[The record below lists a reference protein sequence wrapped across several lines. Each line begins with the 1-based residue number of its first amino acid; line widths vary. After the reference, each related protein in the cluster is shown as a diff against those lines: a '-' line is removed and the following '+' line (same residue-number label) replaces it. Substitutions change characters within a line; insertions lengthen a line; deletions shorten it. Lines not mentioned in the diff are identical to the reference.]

1 MLIRQGLLA
10 LGFGSLLSACSVQ
23 PEFPPFSASG
33 YIADDG
39 AVRMWRLNA
48 DNQPRVLMSVF
59 SPYRSGQQTVV
70 TVYEYRRG
78 RLWQIRAEYLGDN
91 GFSEQIRLDQEGN
104 TIFMQRDKDG
114 HKSPLTTD
122 EITRMTFVADRELML
137 NSALVVGDIRLKQG
151 QWRDNYVTDCRG
163 NKSYI
168 EFDAETERFLAK
180 RQRSSASPIYIA
192 WLDSPEGREI
202 LLAANDNFC
211 KWEPTEDSL

>member
-1 MLIRQGLLA
+1 MIRQGLLA

-23 PEFPPFSASG
+23 PDFPPFSASG

-59 SPYRSGQQTVV
+59 SPYHSGQQTVV

-78 RLWQIRAEYLGDN
+78 QLWQIRSEYLGDN
-91 GFSEQIRLDQEGN
+91 GFSEQLRLDHEGN
-104 TIFMQRDKDG
+104 TIFMQREKDG
-114 HKSPLTTD
+114 HKSPLTAD
-122 EITRMTFVADRELML
+122 EITRMTFVAGRQLTL
-137 NSALVVGDIRLKQG
+137 NSALVIGDIRLKQG
-151 QWRDNYVTDCRG
+151 QWRDSYVTDCQG

-168 EFDAETERFLAK
+168 EFDAKTEQFLAK

>member
-1 MLIRQGLLA
+1 MIRQGLLA

-23 PEFPPFSASG
+23 PDFPPFSASG

-59 SPYRSGQQTVV
+59 SPYHSGQQTVV

-78 RLWQIRAEYLGDN
+78 QLWQIRSEYLGDN
-91 GFSEQIRLDQEGN
+91 GFSEQLRLDHEGN
-104 TIFMQRDKDG
+104 AIFMQREKDG
-114 HKSPLTTD
+114 HKSPLTAD
-122 EITRMTFVADRELML
+122 EITRMTFVAGRQLTL
-137 NSALVVGDIRLKQG
+137 NSALVIGDIRLKQG
-151 QWRDNYVTDCRG
+151 QWRDSYVTDCQG

-168 EFDAETERFLAK
+168 EFDAKTEQFLAK

>member
-23 PEFPPFSASG
+23 PDFPPFSASG

-59 SPYRSGQQTVV
+59 SPYHSGQQTVV

-78 RLWQIRAEYLGDN
+78 QLWQIRSEYLGDN
-91 GFSEQIRLDQEGN
+91 GFSEQLRLDHEGN
-104 TIFMQRDKDG
+104 TIFMQREKDG
-114 HKSPLTTD
+114 HKSPLTAD
-122 EITRMTFVADRELML
+122 EITRMTFVAGRQLTL
-137 NSALVVGDIRLKQG
+137 NSALVIGDIRLKQG
-151 QWRDNYVTDCRG
+151 QWRDSYVTDCQG

-168 EFDAETERFLAK
+168 EFDAKTEQFLAK

>member
-23 PEFPPFSASG
+23 PDFPPFSASG

-59 SPYRSGQQTVV
+59 SPYHSGQQTVV

-78 RLWQIRAEYLGDN
+78 QLWQIRSEYLGDN
-91 GFSEQIRLDQEGN
+91 GFSEQLRLDHEGN
-104 TIFMQRDKDG
+104 AIFMQREKDG
-114 HKSPLTTD
+114 HKSPLTAD
-122 EITRMTFVADRELML
+122 EITRMTFVAGRQLTL
-137 NSALVVGDIRLKQG
+137 NSALVIGDIRLKQG
-151 QWRDNYVTDCRG
+151 QWRDSYVTDCQG

-168 EFDAETERFLAK
+168 EFDAKTEQFLAK

>member
-23 PEFPPFSASG
+23 PDFPPFSASG

-48 DNQPRVLMSVF
+48 DNEPRVLMSVF
-59 SPYRSGQQTVV
+59 SPYHSGQQTVV

-78 RLWQIRAEYLGDN
+78 QLWQIRAEYLGDH
-91 GFSEQIRLDQEGN
+91 GFSEQLRLDHEGN
-104 TIFMQRDKDG
+104 AIFMQRDKDG

-122 EITRMTFVADRELML
+122 EITRMTFVADRQLTL

-151 QWRDNYVTDCRG
+151 QWRDSYVTDCQG

-168 EFDAETERFLAK
+168 EFDAETEHFLAK
-180 RQRSSASPIYIA
+180 RQRNSASPIYIA

>member
-23 PEFPPFSASG
+23 PDFPPFSASG

-59 SPYRSGQQTVV
+59 SPYHSGQQTVV

-78 RLWQIRAEYLGDN
+78 QLWQIRSEYLGDN
-91 GFSEQIRLDQEGN
+91 GFSEQLRLDHEGN
-104 TIFMQRDKDG
+104 AIFMQREKGG
-114 HKSPLTTD
+114 HKSPLTAD
-122 EITRMTFVADRELML
+122 EITRMTFVAGRQLTL
-137 NSALVVGDIRLKQG
+137 NSALVIGDIRLKQG
-151 QWRDNYVTDCRG
+151 QWRDSYVTDCQG

-168 EFDAETERFLAK
+168 EFDVETEQFLAK

>member
-23 PEFPPFSASG
+23 PDFPPFSASG

-59 SPYRSGQQTVV
+59 SPYHSGQQTVV

-78 RLWQIRAEYLGDN
+78 QLWQIRSEYLGDN
-91 GFSEQIRLDQEGN
+91 GFSEQLRLDHEGN
-104 TIFMQRDKDG
+104 AIFMQREKGG
-114 HKSPLTTD
+114 HKSPLTAD
-122 EITRMTFVADRELML
+122 EITRMTFVAGRQLTL
-137 NSALVVGDIRLKQG
+137 NSALVIGDIRLKQG
-151 QWRDNYVTDCRG
+151 QWRDSYVTDCQG

-168 EFDAETERFLAK
+168 EFDAKTEQFLAK